1 MWTWVRWSLV
11 IFIFLEKEFAFV
23 YHVHMAKINF
33 FFLILVQILPTRM
46 NKGQNLSLDLI
57 ACHIFWEEAKK
68 KKKN

>member
-1 MWTWVRWSLV
+1 MWTWVRWSLF